1 MDIQL
6 SSNVLSL
13 TAIDQTGHSVCR
25 QTGENGFN
33 LNSEPMLRSAAFRR
47 NRQRIP
53 SNLIVESLSV
63 STSKPKVR
71 WSKFV
76 KSVIYTT
83 ITNVRPPK

>member
-6 SSNVLSL
+6 SPNVLSL
-13 TAIDQTGHSVCR
+13 TAIDHTGHSVWR

-47 NRQRIP
+47 NRQRIS
-53 SNLIVESLSV
+53 SNLIAESLSV

-71 WSKFV
+71 SKFV

-83 ITNVRPPK
+83 IRNPRPPK